1 MIDFTNKCIVTENN
15 VESEQLLKK
24 AIAQGFNLPKGQK
37 AMESHRYFHFI
48 GSPYKHVVAP
58 YEVSSSDFNKAV
70 RYSELF
76 GDEQE
81 ELRKIVDSAARWC
94 RAYGYEHLNVY
105 ANEEFESYT
114 GKAIAKTA
122 DNIIQRVDVE
132 IKKPRKLTVSE
143 LEAYLGYPIEI
154 VS

>member
-58 YEVSSSDFNKAV
+58 YEVSSSDSNKAV

-76 GDEQE
+76 GDEQD

-94 RAYGYEHLNVY
+94 RAYGYEQL
-105 ANEEFESYT
+105 ESYT
-114 GKAIAKTA
+114 GKAIAKTT

>member
-1 MIDFTNKCIVTENN
+1 MISQI
-15 VESEQLLKK
+15 SALL
-24 AIAQGFNLPKGQK
+24 QK
-37 AMESHRYFHFI
+37 TMESHRYFHFI

-81 ELRKIVDSAARWC
+81 EL
-94 RAYGYEHLNVY
+94 
-105 ANEEFESYT
+105 ESYT
-114 GKAIAKTA
+114 GKAIAKTT
-122 DNIIQRVDVE
+122 DNIIQRAYVE